1 MKKKLYIL
9 AVLSIATISCNKDM
23 LEFNPTDSGSG
34 ENLMKDASTA
44 ISSINGIYRSMW
56 TAGWSTTGNAH
67 QCFGIS
73 AYNIAQEAMGDDF
86 IMQSQGNG
94 WFWYDHVYNVKNQY
108 ASSAFRSYDVWYA
121 NYKWIANANN
131 VIAAKETMGGSSA
144 DVSYVVGQA
153 YAIRALSYLNLAT
166 WFARAPYNPMTDKY
180 RWSDP
185 GVPVYTEP
193 TNIGTTGKPREN
205 LEVVYKQID
214 SDIDSAIVRLTNGVT
229 ATLNKGNKSHINRYV
244 ALGIKSRVC
253 LAEGDWDG
261 AYKAASEVIDKG
273 SYEIGGENELMGGMN
288 SINYGNVM

>member
-121 NYKWIANANN
+121 N
-131 VIAAKETMGGSSA
+131 
-144 DVSYVVGQA
+144 
-153 YAIRALSYLNLAT
+153 
-166 WFARAPYNPMTDKY
+166 
-180 RWSDP
+180 
-185 GVPVYTEP
+185 
-193 TNIGTTGKPREN
+193 
-205 LEVVYKQID
+205 
-214 SDIDSAIVRLTNGVT
+214 
-229 ATLNKGNKSHINRYV
+229 
-244 ALGIKSRVC
+244 
-253 LAEGDWDG
+253 
-261 AYKAASEVIDKG
+261 
-273 SYEIGGENELMGGMN
+273 
-288 SINYGNVM
+288 